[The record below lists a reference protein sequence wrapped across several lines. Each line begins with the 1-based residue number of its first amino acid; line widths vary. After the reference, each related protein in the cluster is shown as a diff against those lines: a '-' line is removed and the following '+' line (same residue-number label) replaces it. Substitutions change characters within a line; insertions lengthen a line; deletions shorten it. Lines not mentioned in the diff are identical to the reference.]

1 MIGGQH
7 SELVLAIQPFT
18 RGYAF
23 ALFEGPLSPID
34 WGIKEVRGGNRN
46 ARCLAAAETL
56 IARTRPDV
64 LVLEDYTG
72 SFARRSRR
80 IKRLQSLITNHAA
93 GQSIDVRHYPRER
106 IRDCF
111 KGVGAVTRYEI
122 AQAIAAQVQ
131 AFENRLPPLRKLWE
145 PEDPRMALFDAA
157 SLVMTHYSLPRSQ
170 SSDDA

>member
-1 MIGGQH
+1 MIGEKH

-23 ALFEGPLSPID
+23 VLFEGPLSPID
-34 WGIKEVRGGNRN
+34 WGIKEVRGSNRN

-56 IARTRPDV
+56 MARMRPDI
-64 LVLEDYTG
+64 LALEDFDG

-80 IKRLQSLITNHAA
+80 IKRLQSLIANQAI
-93 GQSIDVRHYPRER
+93 GQSIDVRHYAREC

-131 AFENRLPPLRKLWE
+131 AFQNRLPPVRRLWE

-157 SLVMTHYSLPRSQ
+157 SLVLTHYCALG
-170 SSDDA
+170 SSDMNVE